1 MWKRGFTKGS
11 FNKFCSYIDSSLSDH
26 GILRLF
32 WTSLSKLPNNMYR
45 CNQPY
50 PYQIK
55 KYKSKYNIKTIINL
69 RGERNCSSF
78 YLEKEYCDNN
88 NIKLYNFPISSR
100 DLPTKDT
107 IKKFFVLLDKI
118 NYPAVM
124 HCKSGADR
132 VGIASSLYLIYK
144 HNYNVLNAAKQLS
157 FKHLHVKYAKTGIL
171 DYLFET
177 ALKKGKNSSYDFIQ
191 WIDTDYNKN
200 KLKESF
206 KPYKFYSFMIDKVLR
221 RE

>member
-11 FNKFCSYIDSSLSDH
+11 LNRFFSYLDLSLSDH
-26 GILRLF
+26 GLLRVF

-50 PYQIK
+50 PYQIE
-55 KYKSKYNIKTIINL
+55 KYKNKYNIKTIINL
-69 RGERNCSSF
+69 RGKRNCSSF

-107 IKKFFVLLDKI
+107 INKFFLLLDTIK
-118 NYPAVM
+118 YPALM

-132 VGIASSLYLIYK
+132 AGIASCLYLIYK
-144 HNYNVLNAAKQLS
+144 QKYDVLDASKQLS
-157 FKHLHVKYAKTGIL
+157 FKHLHIKYAKTGIL

-177 ALKKGKNSSYDFIQ
+177 SVKKGKTSSSDFIH
-191 WIDTDYNKN
+191 WINTDYDKK
-200 KLKESF
+200 KLKEKF
-206 KPYKFYSFMIDKVLR
+206 KPFRLYSFIVDKILR

>member
-88 NIKLYNFPISSR
+88 NIKLYNFES
-100 DLPTKDT
+100 
-107 IKKFFVLLDKI
+107 
-118 NYPAVM
+118 
-124 HCKSGADR
+124 
-132 VGIASSLYLIYK
+132 IY
-144 HNYNVLNAAKQLS
+144 N
-157 FKHLHVKYAKTGIL
+157 
-171 DYLFET
+171 
-177 ALKKGKNSSYDFIQ
+177 
-191 WIDTDYNKN
+191 
-200 KLKESF
+200 
-206 KPYKFYSFMIDKVLR
+206 
-221 RE
+221 

>member
-11 FNKFCSYIDSSLSDH
+11 FNKFCSYLDLSLSDH
-26 GILRLF
+26 GFLRIF
-32 WTSLSKLPNNMYR
+32 WTSFSKLPNNMYR

-50 PYQIK
+50 PYQIER
-55 KYKSKYNIKTIINL
+55 YKNKYNIKTIINL

-100 DLPTKDT
+100 DLPTKET
-107 IKKFFVLLDKI
+107 IKEFFILLDKI
-118 NYPAVM
+118 RYPAIM

-132 VGIASSLYLIYK
+132 VGIAASLYLIYK
-144 HNYNVLNAAKQLS
+144 INYQVVEAAKQLS
-157 FKHLHVKYAKTGIL
+157 LKHLHIKYAKTGIL

-177 ALKKGKNSSYDFIQ
+177 ALKNGKNSPSEFIK
-191 WIDTDYNKN
+191 WIDTEYNKA
-200 KLKESF
+200 KLKKSF
-206 KPYKFYSFMIDKVLR
+206 KPFKLYSFFVDKILK